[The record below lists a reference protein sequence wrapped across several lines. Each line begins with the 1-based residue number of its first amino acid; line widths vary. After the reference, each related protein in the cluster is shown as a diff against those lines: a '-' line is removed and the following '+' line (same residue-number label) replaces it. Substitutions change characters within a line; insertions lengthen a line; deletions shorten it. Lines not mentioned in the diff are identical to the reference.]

1 MVMKKESALLF
12 FLIPCV
18 VDFARSSV
26 EMRERFLT
34 KTAFICTILYTLT
47 ICINIS
53 PGPINECNYFTFTD
67 KVLLNLYM

>member
-12 FLIPCV
+12 YLIPCV
-18 VDFARSSV
+18 VDFTRSSV
-26 EMRERFLT
+26 EMPERFLT

-53 PGPINECNYFTFTD
+53 PGSYQ
-67 KVLLNLYM
+67 